1 MISSEQA
8 AITVTE
14 GEEIESETVKDA
26 DCQTIEFDYMFQ
38 TSRYQA
44 PKNDFF
50 DTNTKIN
57 TGLPSVEVLMVVFDH
72 ISSHGK
78 HSRSTDFM
86 SLLLYLF
93 TVNSFQ
99 NKLDSCDGHFS
110 AMIQMFITGSCIRSE
125 CLRIF

>member
-26 DCQTIEFDYMFQ
+26 DCQTIEFDYMFK

-72 ISSHGK
+72 ISSYVT
-78 HSRSTDFM
+78 RQTQ
-86 SLLLYLF
+86 SLNRF
-93 TVNSFQ
+93 
-99 NKLDSCDGHFS
+99 HE
-110 AMIQMFITGSCIRSE
+110 FIIVPIHCQQFPEYFPTG
-125 CLRIF
+125 